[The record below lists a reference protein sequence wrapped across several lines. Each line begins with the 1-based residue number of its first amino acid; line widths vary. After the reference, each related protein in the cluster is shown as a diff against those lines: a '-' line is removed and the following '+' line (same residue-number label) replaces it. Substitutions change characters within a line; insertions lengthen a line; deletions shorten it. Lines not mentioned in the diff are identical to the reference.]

1 MPFVNLP
8 PSLQGM
14 FQGLETRIQKLELGK
29 RFTFPNVS
37 SDPANPRN
45 GDAWLN
51 ITSNQPK
58 YVDATGTVTVFGSGG
73 SVTAIDGGSA

>member
-8 PSLQGM
+8 PSLQGLIN
-14 FQGLETRIQKLELGK
+14 GLENRIAKLELGK

-51 ITSNQPK
+51 TSSNTPK
-58 YVDATGTVTVFGSGG
+58 YVDATGTVTTFGGT
-73 SVTAIDGGSA
+73 VTAIDGGSA